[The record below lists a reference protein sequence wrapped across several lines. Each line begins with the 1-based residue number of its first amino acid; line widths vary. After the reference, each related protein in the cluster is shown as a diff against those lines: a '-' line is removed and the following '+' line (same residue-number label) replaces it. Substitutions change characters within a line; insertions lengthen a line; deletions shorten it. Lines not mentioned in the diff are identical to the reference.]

1 MEALGND
8 SPPKT
13 SEISTPYGSWGQLFG
28 RVFEWKKEPEPEPPP
43 LVDIRNTPS
52 IPNETATLLSEREIK
67 ILSSHYAL
75 LLSSF
80 PWFKHK
86 KNEKD
91 FIEFLKNPLQTLDDH
106 FQAKLFLSILPE
118 TLAIEPDNMMPSFL
132 KATFSRWLSDLPDPN
147 NFTQF
152 FYSARPEIYLNH
164 FLESESALSLKEKK
178 LLKVE
183 LEIFMN
189 RSNEY
194 LVTLSTLKGF
204 YQPGAWQNKDFREA
218 LRRLEA
224 KFSLFLNIFSLM
236 LKFSESVLPEQT
248 YHYISKE
255 FERFIPI

>member
-8 SPPKT
+8 SLPKT

-28 RVFEWKKEPEPEPPP
+28 RVFEWKKEPEPEPAP

-52 IPNETATLLSEREIK
+52 LPNETAIPLSDREIK

-75 LLSSF
+75 LISSF
-80 PWFKHK
+80 PWFKNK

-91 FIEFLKNPLQTLDDH
+91 FIEFLKNPLVFQSLDEQ
-106 FQAKLFLSILPE
+106 FQAKLFLSLLPE

-132 KATFSRWLSDLPDPN
+132 KATFRCWLSDLPSPN

-152 FYSARPEIYLNH
+152 FYSAKPEIYLNH
-164 FLESESALSLKEKK
+164 FLESERALSLKEKK

-189 RSNEY
+189 RSSEY

-204 YQPGAWQNKDFREA
+204 YEPGAWQNKDFREA

-255 FERFIPI
+255 FEALV